1 MCSPAVRSVNGA
13 FSGITP
19 LLASY
24 THYVDVGR
32 LVPVAFF
39 LSIVAASPLW
49 AADRPVRPVIACYG
63 DSITAG
69 NGLEADQ
76 AYPAFLQRK
85 LDAAG
90 FAYKVVNEGT
100 SGATTK
106 DALATLPDVLR
117 LRPAIVILEF
127 GGNDGLRGL
136 PVDQSLAN
144 LDQILTG
151 LQNAQI
157 RIVFAGITLPPDYG
171 PDYIK
176 SFDRSRHHPGGR
188 HSSHCE
194 RRSDHCRHRISCA
207 QADVAQGA
215 AGASSGAKVKAGI
228 APGSLQLKTRSRELR
243 NV

>member
-1 MCSPAVRSVNGA
+1 MEPSRRIAAP
-13 FSGITP
+13 
-19 LLASY
+19 LASY

-49 AADRPVRPVIACYG
+49 AADRPVIVRPVIVCYG

-76 AYPAFLQRK
+76 AYPAFLQMK

-90 FAYKVVNEGT
+90 YAYKVVNQGT

-106 DALATLPDVLR
+106 DALVSLPNVLR
-117 LRPAIVILEF
+117 LHPAIVIVEF

-151 LQNAQI
+151 LQNVQI
-157 RIVFAGITLPPDYG
+157 RIVLAGITLPPDYG

-176 SFDRSRHHPGGR
+176 SFDRMFQELAERHHVALIPMLYKNLVHVPGT
-188 HSSHCE
+188 
-194 RRSDHCRHRISCA
+194 I
-207 QADVAQGA
+207 QADGIHPTAKGA
-215 AGASSGAKVKAGI
+215 AII
-228 APGSLQLKTRSRELR
+228 ADTVFPVLKPMLR
-243 NV
+243 RVPQAHHPAQK